1 MCVSECRLGMV
12 FMNELCIFY
21 FRHCKVSHIESD
33 IVLFARV
40 LRFV

>member
-1 MCVSECRLGMV
+1 MCASECRRGIV

-21 FRHCKVSHIESD
+21 FRHFRVSHIESD
-33 IVLFARV
+33 AILFARV